1 MANANQDRFSN
12 GVFNDYALKPN
23 NLSSYT
29 SFRGVTDFSQIG
41 YFNQYETG
49 YQFLS
54 VLQMPRFMDKLAEVG
69 NAGVKNAHN
78 AFRNMLENEFRG
90 LEGLPDIQADTYE
103 ITDGINSVRMI
114 NRVTEDTAIT
124 VSMQFFEKQ
133 GSLIE
138 RYSEYYLTGIKDLK
152 TQAKTYHGLI
162 RNGLMEPSLENE
174 VFTLL
179 FYATDNT
186 MLRIERAVLLCN
198 CQLTKAESSMYNGS
212 RADINNHEVTVEFNC
227 FPVRGVLVD
236 RAAKTLLED
245 ITGVHVESDNN
256 LGVNVMEGRTK
267 ELSKQGDGE
276 IQHSYKLGE
285 GKPKKIYLDSSDFEY
300 GIMKPTGDSNN
311 KDGTSVSDIL
321 ANAVQA
327 KIISR

>member
-1 MANANQDRFSN
+1 MAGGKSTIIN
-12 GVFNDYALKPN
+12 GVFNDYALKPK

-54 VLQMPRFMDKLAEVG
+54 VLQMPKFMDMLAEKG
-69 NAGVKNAHN
+69 NDGVRNAHN

-162 RNGLMEPSLENE
+162 RNGEMEPSLENE

-198 CQLTKAESSMYNGS
+198 CQLTKAEASMYNGS

-236 RAAKTLLED
+236 HAAKTLLED
-245 ITGVHVESDNN
+245 ITGVKVDGGKTGVDIMEGNTTSYDQGSKDIKHSYN
-256 LGVNVMEGRTK
+256 LGN
-267 ELSKQGDGE
+267 
-276 IQHSYKLGE
+276 
-285 GKPKKIYLDSSDFEY
+285 GKPKNIYLDSSDFRY
-300 GIMKPTGDSNN
+300 GIMSSDSKTDNVGHILFN
-311 KDGTSVSDIL
+311 AEQGNIVS
-321 ANAVQA
+321 
-327 KIISR
+327 RHE

>member
-1 MANANQDRFSN
+1 MATKSKIIN
-12 GVFNDYALKPN
+12 GVFNEYALKPK

-54 VLQMPRFMDKLAEVG
+54 VLQMPRFMDKLAEKG
-69 NAGVKNAHN
+69 NDGVRNAHN

-162 RNGLMEPSLENE
+162 RNGEMEPSLENE

-212 RADINNHEVTVEFNC
+212 RSDINNHEVTVEFNC

-245 ITGVHVESDNN
+245 ITGVYVDNSSGGVEI
-256 LGVNVMEGRTK
+256 MEGNTT
-267 ELSKQGDGE
+267 SVDQGIKE
-276 IQHSYKLGE
+276 IQHSYKLGD
-285 GKPKKIYLDSSDFEY
+285 GKPKNIYLDSSDFEY
-300 GIMKPTGDSNN
+300 GIMKPAAKKKEGEGN
-311 KDGTSVSDIL
+311 SVEDIL
-321 ANAVQA
+321 YGAVNS
-327 KIISR
+327 KIITR

>member
-1 MANANQDRFSN
+1 MANLVQ
-12 GVFNDYALKPN
+12 GVFNQYALRPKSISN
-23 NLSSYT
+23 YT

-41 YFNQYETG
+41 KFNQYETG

-54 VLQMPRFMDKLAEVG
+54 VLQMPEFMTRLAKEIPAV
-69 NAGVKNAHN
+69 NEAHI
-78 AFRNMLENEFRG
+78 AFKDMLENEFRG

-124 VSMQFFEKQ
+124 VSMSFFEKQ

-138 RYSEYYLTGIKDLK
+138 KYSEYYLTGIKDLK

-162 RNGLMEPSLENE
+162 RNGILEPSLENE

-186 MLRIERAVLLCN
+186 MTRIERAVLLCN
-198 CQLTKAESSMYNGS
+198 AQLNKADGSMYNGS

-227 FPVRGVLVD
+227 FPVRGTLVD
-236 RAAKTLLED
+236 KAAKKLLQD
-245 ITGVHVESDNN
+245 ITGVTV
-256 LGVNVMEGRTK
+256 GNVQFMSSAHDGKT
-267 ELSKQGDGE
+267 SSINQGSETNSATGA
-276 IQHSYKLGE
+276 KA
-285 GKPKKIYLDSSDFEY
+285 IYLDSSDYKY
-300 GIMKPTGDSNN
+300 GVMKKGDP
-311 KDGTSVSDIL
+311 SVIKSLNDAI
-321 ANAVQA
+321 Q
-327 KIISR
+327 

>member
-1 MANANQDRFSN
+1 MATKSKIIN
-12 GVFNDYALKPN
+12 GVFNEYALKPK

-54 VLQMPRFMDKLAEVG
+54 VLQMPRFMDKLAEKG
-69 NAGVKNAHN
+69 NDGVRNAHN

-162 RNGLMEPSLENE
+162 RNGEMEPSLENE

-212 RADINNHEVTVEFNC
+212 RSDINNHEVTVEFNC

-245 ITGVHVESDNN
+245 ITGVDVDNSSGGVEI
-256 LGVNVMEGRTK
+256 MEGNTT
-267 ELSKQGDGE
+267 SVDQGIKE
-276 IQHSYKLGE
+276 IQHSYKLGD
-285 GKPKKIYLDSSDFEY
+285 GKPKNIYLDSSDFEY
-300 GIMKPTGDSNN
+300 GIMKPAAKKKEGEGN
-311 KDGTSVSDIL
+311 SVEDIL
-321 ANAVQA
+321 YGAVNS
-327 KIISR
+327 KIITR

>member
-1 MANANQDRFSN
+1 MATKSKIIN
-12 GVFNDYALKPN
+12 GVFNEYALKPK

-54 VLQMPRFMDKLAEVG
+54 VLQMPRFMDKLAEKG
-69 NAGVKNAHN
+69 NDGVRNAHN
-78 AFRNMLENEFRG
+78 AFRNMPENEFRG

-162 RNGLMEPSLENE
+162 RNGEMEPSLENE

-212 RADINNHEVTVEFNC
+212 RSDINNHEVTVEFNC

-245 ITGVHVESDNN
+245 ITGVYVDNSSGGVEI
-256 LGVNVMEGRTK
+256 MEGNTT
-267 ELSKQGDGE
+267 SVDQGIKE
-276 IQHSYKLGE
+276 IQHSYKLGD
-285 GKPKKIYLDSSDFEY
+285 GKPKNIYLDSSDFEY
-300 GIMKPTGDSNN
+300 GIMKPAAKKKEGEGN
-311 KDGTSVSDIL
+311 SVEDIL
-321 ANAVQA
+321 YGAVNS
-327 KIISR
+327 KIITR